1 MGVEPD
7 RPLRG
12 AVVGLR
18 HGHIGSLDRA
28 SPGGQRGLL
37 GTFSQIPQ
45 VELVALCDS
54 DPALLQRE
62 GAALPGSRRFDTPA
76 ELLDYGEFDF
86 ALVGLPAV
94 ELPGVAA
101 ALLRQGKHCF
111 LEKSI
116 ARTAEEF
123 RPVLDAASASGA
135 HCLVDFPWRFHPAL
149 VTMRELLDSG
159 VLGRPLM
166 VAAQMVTTQVGSGP
180 GQRNPQHPAYRPE
193 TEGGGMLHWLGQHF
207 LEVLSFLGGD
217 VRQVSAMCAP
227 VVGNMDPDPRMD
239 DVSVLAIRF
248 ASGAMGALHVGYLNA
263 APGANRDVVHL
274 WGSEGDAYWPGLGP
288 QLVVNSR
295 APSWTGSPT
304 RSYEFAPRP
313 RAGVYGNSEW
323 MFQVAVD
330 FVRGIR
336 AGRPPAVGPA
346 EAMRVLQ
353 LTDAA
358 YAASASQR
366 WVSLSETP

>member
-1 MGVEPD
+1 MGADAD

-18 HGHIGSLDRA
+18 HGHIGSVDRA

-45 VELVALCDS
+45 VQLVALCKS
-54 DPALLQRE
+54 DPALLERE
-62 GAALPGSRRFDTPA
+62 GAALPGARRFAAPEA
-76 ELLDYGEFDF
+76 LLDYGEFDF
-86 ALVGLPAV
+86 AWWASPRWRC
-94 ELPGVAA
+94 PGSPRLTAPGEALFPGEEHRPHGGGVSAGAA
-101 ALLRQGKHCF
+101 G
-111 LEKSI
+111 
-116 ARTAEEF
+116 
-123 RPVLDAASASGA
+123 AAASGA

-149 VTMRELLDSG
+149 ATMRELLDSG
-159 VLGRPLM
+159 VLGRPLI

-227 VVGNMDPDPRMD
+227 VVGNMAPDPRMD
-239 DVSVLAIRF
+239 DVSVLAFRF

-263 APGANRDVVHL
+263 ASGANRDVVHL
-274 WGSEGDAYWPGLGP
+274 WGSEGDAYWAGLGP

-295 APSWTGSPT
+295 APSWAGSPT
-304 RSYEFAPRP
+304 RSYEFALRP

-336 AGRPPAVGPA
+336 AGRLPAVGPA

-358 YAASASQR
+358 CTASATQR
-366 WVSLSETP
+366 WVSLP